1 MNVKYAVFIV
11 LGTLFVMAFYY
22 PFAHFVSAETNCY
35 TFGQNYVCIFTA
47 DNVDPP
53 AKALIWCDQ
62 NGQNCTITWASKD
75 NAVTPEV
82 KNLIDNAQAQVAQL
96 DNQETTKDSKDVGG
110 VNSNIPSGSPE
121 IKKLP

>member
-1 MNVKYAVFIV
+1 MNRKYAFFAVIAS
-11 LGTLFVMAFYY
+11 LLFTIAFSSLMS
-22 PFAHFVSAETNCY
+22 FVSAETNCY

-47 DNVDPP
+47 DNVDPS

-96 DNQETTKDSKDVGG
+96 DKQEITKGSKDVGG
-110 VNSNIPSGSPE
+110 VNSNVPSGIPDV
-121 IKKLP
+121 KDLQ